1 MKTLIVLS
9 ALLALTQARPGVLL
23 GGHALASLENLHIS
37 PVAYAKLV
45 PGAPIGL
52 DGRVV
57 DTPEV
62 AVAKAE
68 HAAAH
73 INERI
78 TLANE
83 AVRSADHV
91 LTYAAPAAVLEASA
105 HQLVQPVAIA
115 AKIVP
120 GAPIGP
126 DGRVVDTP
134 EVAVAKAEHAAA
146 HLNEKIGLAEE
157 AAKSA
162 YYEAPILVSSYSAPI
177 LHKYLL

>member
-1 MKTLIVLS
+1 MKSLIVFS
-9 ALLALTQARPGVLL
+9 AMLAAAFARPSVLLAPQVA
-23 GGHALASLENLHIS
+23 ALAAPLTL
-37 PVAYAKLV
+37 AKLV

-62 AVAKAE
+62 ALAKAE

-78 TLANE
+78 SLANE
-83 AVRSADHV
+83 AVKSADQVITLTSPV
-91 LTYAAPAAVLEASA
+91 LAGGIEPIAL
-105 HQLVQPVAIA
+105 A
-115 AKIVP
+115 AKLVP
-120 GAPIGP
+120 SAPLGP

-134 EVAVAKAEHAAA
+134 EVALAKAEHAAA
-146 HLNEKIGLAEE
+146 HINEKLEQ

-162 YYEAPILVSSYSAPI
+162 SLELPVVLSTYSGPVI
-177 LHKYLL
+177 QKVLL